1 MILRKPYLSGSWYP
15 ASADKIALFLDK
27 SVEAGSSA
35 GAVAAMAPHAG
46 WFYSGVLAARA
57 VFSLTGGAVPDTAA
71 VIGGHLPPGTPPL
84 FAEED
89 GVSTPL
95 GDMAIDGELR
105 DRLKKAL
112 SGASDRYRD
121 NTVEVQLPM
130 VKYFFPRAKL
140 LWLRLPAEASS
151 FEAGKILAALA
162 GELSR
167 KLVVLASTDLTH
179 YGENYGFMPRGGGQN
194 ALDWVKES
202 NDAGFI
208 AAVEAGEP
216 ALILERAGEGR
227 AACSAGAV
235 LGALG
240 FARSL
245 GAAGAKLLGYATSA
259 DAGGPEDGE
268 VPPSFV
274 GYAAMAWY

>member
-15 ASADKIALFLDK
+15 ASAEKITSFLDK
-27 SVEAGSSA
+27 SAGKGPST
-35 GAVAAMAPHAG
+35 GALAAIAPHAG
-46 WFYSGVLAARA
+46 WFYSGVLAAQA
-57 VFSLTGGAVPDTAA
+57 VFSLTGGDSPDTVA
-71 VIGGHLPPGTPPL
+71 VIGGHLPPGAPPL

-95 GDMAIDGELR
+95 GDMLMDGELR
-105 DRLKKAL
+105 DRLKRAL
-112 SGASDRYRD
+112 SGAPDCYRD

-130 VKYFFPRAKL
+130 VKYFFPHAKL
-140 LWLRLPAEASS
+140 LWLRLPAEISS
-151 FEAGKILAALA
+151 FEAGKILASLA
-162 GELSR
+162 GELPR
-167 KLVVLASTDLTH
+167 KLAVLASTDLTH
-179 YGENYGFMPRGGGQN
+179 YGENYGFMPQGGGEK
-194 ALDWVKES
+194 ALDWVRKS

-208 AAVEAGEP
+208 AAVEAGEA
-216 ALILERAGEGR
+216 ALILERAETGR

-240 FARSL
+240 FACSM

-259 DAGGPEDGE
+259 DADGGGVP
-268 VPPSFV
+268 PPSFV

>member
-15 ASADKIALFLDK
+15 ASAEETALFLDK
-27 SVEAGSSA
+27 SVEKAPAA
-35 GAVAAMAPHAG
+35 GALAAVAPHAG
-46 WFYSGVLAARA
+46 WFYSGALAARA
-57 VFSLTGGAVPDTAA
+57 VFSLTGGDDPDTVA
-71 VIGGHLPPGTPPL
+71 VIGGHLPSGAPAL

-95 GDMAIDGELR
+95 GDIFMDGELR
-105 DRLKKAL
+105 DRMKRAL
-112 SGASDRYRD
+112 SGAPDRYRD

-130 VKYFFPRAKL
+130 IKYFFPHARL

-151 FEAGKILAALA
+151 LEAGKLLASLA

-167 KLVVLASTDLTH
+167 KLAVLASTDLTH
-179 YGENYGFMPRGGGQN
+179 YGENYGFMPRGAGKR
-194 ALDWVKES
+194 ALDWVREN

-208 AAVEAGEP
+208 AAVEAGDAALLLEQAEP
-216 ALILERAGEGR
+216 GR

-245 GAAGAKLLGYATSA
+245 GAAGARLLGYATSA
-259 DAGGPEDGE
+259 DADGPENGG

>member
-15 ASADKIALFLDK
+15 ASAEEIALFLDK
-27 SVEAGSSA
+27 SVEKSLSVRAL
-35 GAVAAMAPHAG
+35 AAAAPHAG
-46 WFYSGVLAARA
+46 WFYSGALAARA
-57 VFSLTGGAVPDTAA
+57 VFSLTGGKAPDTVV
-71 VIGGHLPPGTPPL
+71 VIGGHLPPGAPPL
-84 FAEED
+84 FAGED

-95 GDMAIDGELR
+95 GDILMDGELR
-105 DRLKKAL
+105 DRLRKTL
-112 SGASDRYRD
+112 SGALDHYRD

-130 VKYFFPRAKL
+130 VKYFFPQAKL

-151 FEAGKILAALA
+151 FEAGKLLAALA

-179 YGENYGFMPRGGGQN
+179 YGENYGFMPQGGGKR
-194 ALDWVKES
+194 ALDWVKEN

-208 AAVEAGEP
+208 AAVEAGDP
-216 ALILERAGEGR
+216 ALILERAEKGR

-240 FARSL
+240 FARSM

-259 DAGGPEDGE
+259 DAGRPENGM
-268 VPPSFV
+268 VPASFV